1 MRIRRRR
8 RERCS
13 RWQMLGR
20 CISVGSALARKSKFC
35 IIIIVEQETSWFVC
49 SIQVTLFLLYYA
61 LHLVNCLQIFGIF
74 FIYLFDDHWGW
85 CGVLESTCTDILVY
99 IVEQFITQDVRG
111 ERKGTTEP
119 NEGRLR
125 NDLSYELRTNETQEW
140 TACRF
145 CEWTT
150 EQTNKW
156 ADVNK
161 YYYSV
166 TSGYRT
172 YYVDITMVYE

>member
-1 MRIRRRR
+1 MAVAAFEMRIRRRR

-20 CISVGSALARKSKFC
+20 CICVGSALARKSKFC

-85 CGVLESTCTDILVY
+85 CGVLESTCTDLMLSRRTVY
-99 IVEQFITQDVRG
+99 NAGRRRRAQRYNRT
-111 ERKGTTEP
+111 ERRQTE
-119 NEGRLR
+119 EWSFLR
-125 NDLSYELRTNETQEW
+125 VTNERDPWMKCMSLLWMNDRTD
-140 TACRF
+140 
-145 CEWTT
+145 
-150 EQTNKW
+150 EQMGGRK
-156 ADVNK
+156 
-161 YYYSV
+161 
-166 TSGYRT
+166 
-172 YYVDITMVYE
+172 